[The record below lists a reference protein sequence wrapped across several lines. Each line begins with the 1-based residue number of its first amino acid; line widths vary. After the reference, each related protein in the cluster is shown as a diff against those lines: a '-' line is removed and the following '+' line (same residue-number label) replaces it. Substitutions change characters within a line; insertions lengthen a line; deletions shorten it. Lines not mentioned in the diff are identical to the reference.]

1 MRISVFG
8 LGYVGCVTGACL
20 ARMGHEVCG
29 VDISAAKVDSIN
41 QGHSPVAEKGLE
53 RLVSRA
59 VRAGK
64 LRATLEP
71 AEAVAGAVLSLV
83 CVGTPSGRKG
93 EANLDYVLRAADDIA
108 RALRYTRRYHTVA
121 VRSTVPP
128 GTLETCVIPRLERVA
143 RKRAGRDFGVCFH
156 PESLREGSSIH
167 DFFHPPKTVIGSYDA
182 RSARRLIEL
191 WRPIKAPVFVTSL
204 RVAEMVK
211 YADNAFHAL
220 KVAFANEIGA
230 LSKSLEIDSH
240 EVMKIFVRDTKLNIS
255 PLYLKPGLAFGGP
268 CLPKDLRA
276 LCAVARRARLEVPL
290 LSSVLESNS
299 RHLQRATQL
308 VLATGRQ
315 KVGILGL
322 VFKSDTDDLRESPAC
337 ALVKSLLR
345 AGKEV
350 RVYDPRVR
358 PERLIGANRDFVER
372 ELPQLSRLLAQSL
385 QEVLASSEV
394 IVVAG
399 THPEF
404 PDGIRALK
412 KRQILI
418 DLVRLSPRSV
428 PSVTRSVGLCW

>member
-1 MRISVFG
+1 MRIAVFG

-20 ARMGHEVCG
+20 ARMGHEVIG
-29 VDISAAKVDSIN
+29 VDVSAAKVASIN
-41 QGHSPVAEKGLE
+41 QGHSPVAERGLE
-53 RLVSRA
+53 PLVSRV

-64 LRATLEP
+64 LRATLQP
-71 AEAVAGAVLSLV
+71 AEALAGAHLSLV
-83 CVGTPSGRKG
+83 CVGTPSGRNG
-93 EANLDYVLRAADDIA
+93 GASLDYLLRVVDDIG
-108 RALRYTRRYHTVA
+108 RALRTAMRYHTVA

-128 GTLETCVIPRLERVA
+128 GTLETRVIPRLERVA
-143 RKRAGRDFGVCFH
+143 RQRAGRDFGVCFH
-156 PESLREGSSIH
+156 PEFLREGSSIY

-230 LSKSLEIDSH
+230 LAKSLEIDSH
-240 EVMKIFVRDTKLNIS
+240 EVMGIFVADTKLNIS
-255 PLYLKPGLAFGGP
+255 PLYLKPGFAFGGP

-290 LSSVLESNS
+290 LASVLESNA
-299 RHLQRATQL
+299 RHLQRAVRL
-308 VLATGRQ
+308 VLATGKK

-322 VFKSDTDDLRESPAC
+322 VFKSGTDDLRESPAC

-358 PERLIGANRDFVER
+358 PERLIGANRDFVAR
-372 ELPQLSRLLAQSL
+372 ELPQLARLLAPSL
-385 QEVLASSEV
+385 PEVLASSEV

-418 DLVRLSPRSV
+418 DLVGLSPRLV
-428 PSVTRSVGLCW
+428 PPVSRSVGLCW